1 MNSFSLFLNLFRL
14 FIRPVFF
21 SLPALAV
28 FFGACTT
35 STQQTQKDP
44 LSVAGRSLQKTQSIN
59 PSEFDLSYFHLDV
72 GDMLYIK
79 VYDENIEGT
88 FQVYPDCTIQMPLLE
103 TVRICGKTPGRIRQ
117 EISDG
122 LFKHF
127 LKRRPSVVVKVTEFN
142 SKKIFVFGEVN
153 KPGRFDYTPGLT
165 VIQIIAIAGGFG
177 RRAARNDTRLMRTLE
192 NGQRRIY
199 RIPLDSF
206 DRRRFLN
213 RYLRPGDMIYV
224 PESWF

>member
-28 FFGACTT
+28 FLGACTT

-59 PSEFDLSYFHLDV
+59 PTEFDLSYFHLDV